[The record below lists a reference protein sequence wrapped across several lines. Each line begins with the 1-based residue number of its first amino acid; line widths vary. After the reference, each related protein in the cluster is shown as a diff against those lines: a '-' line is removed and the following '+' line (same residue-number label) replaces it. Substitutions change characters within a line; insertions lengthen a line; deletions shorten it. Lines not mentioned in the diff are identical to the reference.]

1 MYPPVISQIKSVTS
15 ELFHCTLTTIGAL
28 RFTYKE
34 TVFEQNVFLTSVP
47 TTPWKPR
54 FKSKQTYETTFPQWL
69 FTAETESLQHFF
81 FFILL
86 LIILWREKMLYCFV
100 LCGWCSHFPAEFGS
114 TFIEGVKYSELASIS
129 KMTQW
134 SLRKW
139 EDFKRLTLLLTF
151 LLSQM
156 QMLGN
161 LNSFLSCHF
170 KILKGPLIIR
180 WPVKYLAVRKKAFF
194 FSFWWFNWFQI

>member
-1 MYPPVISQIKSVTS
+1 M
-15 ELFHCTLTTIGAL
+15 TIHHRNRIPSAL
-28 RFTYKE
+28 
-34 TVFEQNVFLTSVP
+34 
-47 TTPWKPR
+47 
-54 FKSKQTYETTFPQWL
+54 
-69 FTAETESLQHFF
+69 F

-194 FSFWWFNWFQI
+194 FSFCDGLTGFKSNTASFMWIQCITIFLREKKNPFN